1 MEWRRDAGPD
11 CSNETWKNHSAEIVE
26 DNLDRW
32 KS

>member
-1 MEWRRDAGPD
+1 MEWRLDAGPTIQ
-11 CSNETWKNHSAEIVE
+11 TWKNHSAEIVG